1 MTVSVWARRLNFAAR
16 RRLPCA
22 AHLPAVILITDRRR
36 LPDPESAAL
45 RLPRG
50 AAVLVRDYDHPDR
63 AALAQR
69 LARVCRGRGLR
80 LLIAGDA
87 LLARSVRADGVHYSE
102 FAVRRRRNIRP
113 LRPGIVTAACHSAA
127 SLRHANA
134 AGADA
139 CLLSPVFATDSHLG
153 APALGP
159 WRFAALVRLSRRP
172 VYALGGIGARNV
184 RRLSNSGA
192 CGIAAIGAFAAPQSL
207 RRTDSGSGSQM
218 L

>member
-16 RRLPCA
+16 RRLPGA
-22 AHLPAVILITDRRR
+22 ALLPDVILITDRRR

-63 AALAQR
+63 LAFARR
-69 LARVCRGRGLR
+69 LACVCRRRGLR

-87 LLARSVRADGVHYSE
+87 RLARSVRADGVHYSE
-102 FAVRRRRNIRP
+102 SALHNRRNIRP
-113 LRPGIVTAACHSAA
+113 LRPGIVTAACHTAV
-127 SLRHANA
+127 SLRRADA
-134 AGADA
+134 GGADA
-139 CLLSPVFATDSHLG
+139 CLLSPVFPTDSHPG

-172 VYALGGIGARNV
+172 VYALGGIDARNV
-184 RRLSNSGA
+184 RRLSNTGA
-192 CGIAAIGAFAAPQSL
+192 CGIAAIGVFAAPQPL
-207 RRTDSGSGSQM
+207 RQTDS
-218 L
+218 